1 MRWLP
6 WLRPFNP
13 PLRQWRGQV
22 VWLVGASTGIGAA
35 TAARLHAL
43 GATVVVSARS
53 AAGLQALCD
62 AHPGMHA
69 LALDVTDAPATQA
82 AAQHLLATHGR
93 LDVVAYCAGHYQA
106 MHTDDFDLA
115 EHQRHW
121 AVNYEGA
128 LHVLAAVLPVLRAQ
142 RSGHICLVSSVAG
155 FRGLPQSLA
164 YGPTKAA
171 LTHLAEVLH
180 LDLKPQGVGVSVIH
194 PGFVDTPLTA
204 HNAFAM
210 PALISPAQ
218 AAEEILKGWHSGEFE
233 LHFPKRFTCWMQLLR
248 VLPNRLCFAVVRRI
262 TQH

>member
-1 MRWLP
+1 MSWLP
-6 WLRPFNP
+6 GFGPFNP
-13 PLRQWRGQV
+13 PMAQWRGQV

-35 TAARLHAL
+35 AAARLHAL

-53 AAGLQALCD
+53 AAGLQALC
-62 AHPGMHA
+62 ATHPGMHA
-69 LALDVTDAPATQA
+69 LALDVTDAPAAQA
-82 AAQHLLATHGR
+82 AAQQLLAQHGR
-93 LDVVAYCAGHYQA
+93 LDLVVYCAGHYKA
-106 MHTDDFDLA
+106 MHTDAFDLA
-115 EHQRHW
+115 EHKRHL

-142 RSGHICLVSSVAG
+142 RSGHISLVSSVAG

-180 LDLKPQGVGVSVIH
+180 LDLKPQGVGVSVVH

-218 AAEEILKGWHSGEFE
+218 AAEEMLKGWRRGEFE

-248 VLPNRLCFAVVRRI
+248 VLPNRLCFAAVRRI